1 MANYNY
7 VAINDTGK
15 QFKGTMNADNTD
27 DLEYK
32 LSEIG
37 LELISF
43 KAATSGGFSL
53 SLSNAV
59 KSKDLILL
67 CTHFEQLDKA
77 GVPVTQAIED
87 LRDSEDNNKFR
98 DLMQDVY
105 ESVKSGKM
113 LSEAM
118 AEHPKVFDEVFVG
131 LVRAGEKTGKLSD
144 SFNYLAE
151 HLKWSDEIRRKTKKA
166 VRYPIFL
173 LVVVFMVTAIMMVVV
188 IPKLSDF
195 LLKQNF
201 DLPFYT
207 QALIDF
213 SGFFKAYWHLML
225 VLPILAVIANKIMY
239 KVNDSYAYF
248 IDRLV
253 LFLPFVGTTMVKIDV
268 ARFSQFFLITF
279 KSGIDVIDCFEI
291 VQRVVHNRVMKKTIT
306 EISQDVS
313 DGNAISNALKAS
325 GRFPNLVIR
334 MFEVGER
341 TGNMADSLENVKFF
355 YDKEVNDSVEAM
367 VGIIQPALTLIM
379 GGLLLWIS
387 LSVFGPLYSS
397 FSTIK

>member
-1 MANYNY
+1 MANYSY
-7 VAINDTGK
+7 VAISDTGK
-15 QFKGTMNADNTD
+15 QFKGTMNANNAD

-37 LELISF
+37 LEILSH
-43 KAATSGGFSL
+43 KESGSSSFSL
-53 SLSNAV
+53 SISSPLNA
-59 KSKDLILL
+59 KDLILL

-77 GVPVTQAIED
+77 GIPVTQAIED
-87 LRDSEDNNKFR
+87 LRDSDDNPKFR
-98 DLMQDVY
+98 DLMQDIY
-105 ESVKSGKM
+105 ESVKAGEM

-118 AEHPKVFDEVFVG
+118 EEHPKTFDEVFVG
-131 LVRAGEKTGKLSD
+131 LVKAGEKTGNLSQ

-151 HLKWSDEIRRKTKKA
+151 HLKWSDEIKRKTKKA

-173 LVVVFMVTAIMMVVV
+173 LVVVFAVTAVMMVVV

-207 QALIDF
+207 KALISF
-213 SGFFKAYWHLML
+213 SEVFKVYWQLMIIT
-225 VLPILAVIANKIMY
+225 PIFLIFANKLFY
-239 KVNDSYAYF
+239 KYNEKYAYV
-248 IDRLV
+248 IDKIV
-253 LFLPFVGTTMVKIDV
+253 LSIPFVGSTLLKIDV

-279 KSGIDVIDCFEI
+279 KSGIDVMDCFDI
-291 VQRVVHNRVMKKTIT
+291 VERVVSNRVMKETISD
-306 EISQDVS
+306 ISREVS
-313 DGNAISNALKAS
+313 DGSSISSSLRNSK
-325 GRFPNLVIR
+325 RFPNLVVR

-341 TGNMADSLENVKFF
+341 TGNMEDSLQNVKFF
-355 YDKEVNDSVEAM
+355 YDKEVNDSVDAM
-367 VGIIQPALTLIM
+367 VGVIQPALTLIM

-397 FSTIK
+397 FSNIK